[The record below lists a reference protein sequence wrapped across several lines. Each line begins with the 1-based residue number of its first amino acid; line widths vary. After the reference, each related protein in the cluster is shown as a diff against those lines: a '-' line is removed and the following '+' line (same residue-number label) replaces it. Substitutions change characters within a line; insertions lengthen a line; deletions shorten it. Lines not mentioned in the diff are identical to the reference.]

1 MAFLLRLHFIHRTIL
16 YVIQP
21 TLFLLVGYPGSGK
34 TTTSKYIRELTGAE
48 HIWADRERRTMFS
61 TPTHT
66 HEESRQLYNH
76 LNEVTDRLLAEGKS
90 VIFDT
95 NFNFYK
101 DRQHLRDIA
110 ATHNAKT
117 VVVWITTPKETAKQ
131 RAVHERTLRNFYEYI
146 LPEED
151 FERLSNHL
159 EQPHDDERPIK
170 LDGTHISLEIV
181 QQALANV
188 L

>member
-1 MAFLLRLHFIHRTIL
+1 MTQRTL
-16 YVIQP
+16 Y
-21 TLFLLVGYPGSGK
+21 LLVGYPGSGK
-34 TTTSKYIRELTGAE
+34 TTTSKLISELTGAV
-48 HIWADRERRTMFS
+48 HIWADRERRRMFGE
-61 TPTHT
+61 PTHSMD
-66 HEESRQLYNH
+66 ESRALYDH
-76 LNEVTDRLLAEGKS
+76 LNVMTDQLLASGKS

-110 ATHNAKT
+110 AKHGAKT

-146 LPEED
+146 LPEAD

-159 EQPHDDERPIK
+159 EPPRDDEQPIK
-170 LDGTHISLEIV
+170 LDGTTITKDIV
-181 QQALANV
+181 KNALSDA
-188 L
+188 

>member
-1 MAFLLRLHFIHRTIL
+1 VT
-16 YVIQP
+16 QP

-34 TTTSKYIRELTGAE
+34 TTSSKFIHELTGAE
-48 HIWADRERRTMFS
+48 HIWADRERRNMFGE
-61 TPTHT
+61 PTHT
-66 HEESRQLYNH
+66 PLESRKLYDH
-76 LNEVTDRLLAEGKS
+76 LNDTTDRLLAQGKS

-110 ATHNAKT
+110 ASHNAKT

-146 LPEED
+146 LPEAD

-159 EQPHDDERPIK
+159 EPPQDDERPIK
-170 LDGTHISLEIV
+170 LDGTRITAEIV
-181 QQALANV
+181 QQALAEV

>member
-1 MAFLLRLHFIHRTIL
+1 MT
-16 YVIQP
+16 QP
-21 TLFLLVGYPGSGK
+21 ILFLLVGYPGSGK
-34 TTTSKYIRELTGAE
+34 TTTSKYIHELTGAE
-48 HIWADRERRTMFS
+48 HIWADRERREMFGE
-61 TPTHT
+61 PTHT
-66 HEESRQLYNH
+66 QEESRELYNH
-76 LNEVTDRLLAEGKS
+76 LNDMTDHLLAAGKS

-110 ATHNAKT
+110 ASRHAKT

-131 RAVHERTLRNFYEYI
+131 RAVHERTLRNYYEYI
-146 LPEED
+146 LPEAD

-159 EQPHDDERPIK
+159 EPPREDERPIK
-170 LDGTHISLEIV
+170 LDGTRISLEIV
-181 QQALANV
+181 RQALADV

>member
-1 MAFLLRLHFIHRTIL
+1 MTPITL
-16 YVIQP
+16 Y
-21 TLFLLVGYPGSGK
+21 LLVGYPGSGK
-34 TTTSKYIRELTGAE
+34 TTTSKFIHELTGAV
-48 HIWADRERRTMFS
+48 HIWADRERRQMFGE
-61 TPTHT
+61 PTHSP
-66 HEESRQLYNH
+66 EESRALYDH
-76 LNEVTDRLLAEGKS
+76 LNIMTDQLLGQGKS

-110 ATHNAKT
+110 AKHHAKT

-146 LPEED
+146 LPEAD

-159 EQPHDDERPIK
+159 EAPRDDEMPIK
-170 LDGTHISLEIV
+170 IDGTTVTIDTVKQTLHNL
-181 QQALANV
+181 L
-188 L
+188 

>member
-1 MAFLLRLHFIHRTIL
+1 MT
-16 YVIQP
+16 QP
-21 TLFLLVGYPGSGK
+21 ILFLLVGYPGSGK
-34 TTTSKYIRELTGAE
+34 TTTSKYIHELTGAE
-48 HIWADRERRTMFS
+48 HIWADRERREMFGE
-61 TPTHT
+61 PTHT
-66 HEESRQLYNH
+66 QEESRELYNH
-76 LNEVTDRLLAEGKS
+76 LNDMTDHLLANGKS

-110 ATHNAKT
+110 ASLHAKT

-131 RAVHERTLRNFYEYI
+131 RAVHERTLRNYYEYI
-146 LPEED
+146 LPEAD

-159 EQPHDDERPIK
+159 EPPREDERPIK
-170 LDGTHISLEIV
+170 LDGTRISLEIV
-181 QQALANV
+181 RQALADV

>member
-1 MAFLLRLHFIHRTIL
+1 MTQRTL
-16 YVIQP
+16 Y
-21 TLFLLVGYPGSGK
+21 LLVGYPGSGK
-34 TTTSKYIRELTGAE
+34 TTTSKLISELTGAV
-48 HIWADRERRTMFS
+48 HIWADRERRQMFGE
-61 TPTHT
+61 PTHST
-66 HEESRQLYNH
+66 DESRALYDH
-76 LNEVTDRLLAEGKS
+76 LNVMTDQLLASGKS

-110 ATHNAKT
+110 AKHGAKT

-146 LPEED
+146 LPEAD

-159 EQPHDDERPIK
+159 EPPRDDEQPIK
-170 LDGTHISLEIV
+170 LDGTTITKDIV
-181 QQALANV
+181 INALSEA
-188 L
+188 

>member
-1 MAFLLRLHFIHRTIL
+1 MIAIAQYSPYNPKVT
-16 YVIQP
+16 QP

-34 TTTSKYIRELTGAE
+34 TTTSEHIRDLTGAV
-48 HIWADRERRTMFS
+48 HIWADYERRIMFGN
-61 TPTHT
+61 PTHLPD
-66 HEESRQLYNH
+66 ESLKLYERLNNKTEQL
-76 LNEVTDRLLAEGKS
+76 LSEGKS

-110 ATHNAKT
+110 AKYHART

-131 RAVHERTLRNFYEYI
+131 RAVHERTLRNYYEYV
-146 LPEED
+146 LPETD
-151 FERLSNHL
+151 FERMSNHL
-159 EQPHDDERPIK
+159 EEPSDDEHPIK
-170 LDGTHISLEIV
+170 LDGTNITIESV
-181 QQALANV
+181 ATALADV